1 MRPAYFCSGCPH
13 NTSTKIPDGSLALGG
28 IGCHGLVA
36 VVMDR
41 NTMQFLPMGHE
52 GSGWNGVSQFVDTP
66 HVFQNMG
73 DGTYSHSGILA
84 IRAAVAAKANITYKL
99 LYNDAVAMTGGQ
111 PVELQMTPL
120 DMVNQLLSEGVT
132 PVHLVSD
139 HPEQYAHLQTAAE
152 RQPAPPR

>member
-1 MRPAYFCSGCPH
+1 T
-13 NTSTKIPDGSLALGG
+13 NIPEGSLAIGG

-41 NTMQFLPMGHE
+41 NTMQFTPMGHE
-52 GSGWNGVSQFVDTP
+52 GTPWHAAGGFVDTP
-66 HVFQNMG
+66 HVVTNMG

-111 PVELQMTPL
+111 PVESGITPL
-120 DMVNQLLSEGVT
+120 DMVNQLLAEGVR
-132 PVHLVSD
+132 PVRLLSD
-139 HPEQYAHLQTAAE
+139 QPERYAGQL
-152 RQPAPPR
+152 PAGVKAQHRDELDPVQRELRE